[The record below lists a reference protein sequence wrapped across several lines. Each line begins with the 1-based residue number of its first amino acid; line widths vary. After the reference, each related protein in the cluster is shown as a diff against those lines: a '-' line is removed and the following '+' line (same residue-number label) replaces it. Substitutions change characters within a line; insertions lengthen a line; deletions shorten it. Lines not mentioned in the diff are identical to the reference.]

1 MGAGIWRSTGF
12 ACRGFFQHA
21 VGVAVLVAADYAA
34 HRVGGILRI
43 IGLRQ
48 REAVARGKVAGHVAQ
63 EHGMLG
69 GDLINV
75 RGQRVALVLK
85 ARIVVTETEDP
96 FALRGFGGLRA
107 DQFLDLG
114 NVLHAAHRRRGK
126 IELRGRHEAGGD
138 EVAVPVDE
146 TGEHGPPAQIRNH
159 RMLIGKSH
167 DFRVGADGE
176 DGFPAYRER
185 LRLAPSRIHSQDGP
199 VAIYGVLQM
208 PSESL
213 LSQLQVENTFPSA
226 ASCSRMVD
234 VAAKAASNR
243 MTIPIYAML

>member
-1 MGAGIWRSTGF
+1 MAEHGF

-85 ARIVVTETEDP
+85 ARIV
-96 FALRGFGGLRA
+96 
-107 DQFLDLG
+107 
-114 NVLHAAHRRRGK
+114 
-126 IELRGRHEAGGD
+126 HEAGGD

-199 VAIYGVLQM
+199 VAIYVCCRCHLKV
-208 PSESL
+208 SSL
-213 LSQLQVENTFPSA
+213 SYKLKTRFLPPPHVPGWST
-226 ASCSRMVD
+226 SRQKPP
-234 VAAKAASNR
+234 A
-243 MTIPIYAML
+243 TG